1 MKSLLRIL
9 IVEDSEEDTQ
19 LLLRHLESSGY
30 EIAHERVETANSL
43 SSALDQGSW
52 DLVFCDF
59 TMPHFSGL
67 AALEIVKKRSF
78 DLPFIFVSGTL
89 GEDAAVEAMKAG
101 ADDYVMKNHLARL
114 VPAMEREFREANL
127 RRQHRQAAG
136 VVGESNAALE
146 RRVEGLIAAL
156 NELEVSEQN
165 LRETNDFLESVVENI
180 PIMVFVKETVD
191 LRFIRMNKAGQR
203 LLGFSQEE
211 VLGKSAFDIF
221 PNEEANFFT
230 CSDRKALKGH
240 QMQLIEE
247 QSIHTKVGE
256 SKILRTRK
264 IPLLGRDGT
273 PQYLLG
279 ISEDITERKRV
290 EEALRQSEERFRLLV
305 EGVEDYAI
313 FMLSPQGRVVSWNK
327 GAERIKG
334 YKFDEIIGNH
344 FSCFY
349 PPEAIAQGKPERELR
364 TAVEEGHMHDE
375 GWRVRKDGQH
385 FWASVVI
392 TALFDVNGCLQGF
405 AKITR
410 DMSERERIERA
421 LYEKN
426 VELAEARTKE
436 VEERSA
442 QAETKSQRRLRA
454 SELSY
459 RRLFEAAKDGI
470 LILDA
475 DTGRITDANPSLV
488 ELLGYSLREMLGK
501 TVGELSPFKDI
512 QPNREMLER
521 LQQYGYVRYEDLP
534 LETAD
539 HRHIAVEFVS
549 NVYQA
554 GDKRVIQCD
563 IRDITA
569 RKRSEDEIR
578 DYNAELEERVA
589 ERTAQLEAFSYSV
602 SHDLRAPLRHVIG
615 FLDLL
620 QRDAG
625 QSLSEE
631 SLRHIKT
638 ISRSA
643 KRMGELIGDL
653 LAFSKLGRSMMQK
666 TEVNLNELILDTLS
680 DFQPETNKR
689 DIEWNIHPLPTV
701 LADRAL
707 LRLVLV
713 NLISNAVKFTSV
725 RPVARIEIG
734 CAPSGS
740 DETVIFIR
748 DNGAGFDS
756 RYSKKL
762 FGVFQRL
769 HSQNEFEGT
778 GIGLAN
784 VRRIID
790 RHGGRAWAEGVVD
803 AGATLY
809 FSIPKRN
816 REIISK

>member
-19 LLLRHLESSGY
+19 LLLRHLESGGY

-67 AALEIVKKRSF
+67 AALEIVKKRAF

-127 RRQHRQAAG
+127 RRQHRQAAA

-146 RRVEGLIAAL
+146 R
-156 NELEVSEQN
+156 
-165 LRETNDFLESVVENI
+165 
-180 PIMVFVKETVD
+180 
-191 LRFIRMNKAGQR
+191 
-203 LLGFSQEE
+203 
-211 VLGKSAFDIF
+211 
-221 PNEEANFFT
+221 
-230 CSDRKALKGH
+230 
-240 QMQLIEE
+240 
-247 QSIHTKVGE
+247 
-256 SKILRTRK
+256 
-264 IPLLGRDGT
+264 
-273 PQYLLG
+273 
-279 ISEDITERKRV
+279 RV

-334 YKFDEIIGNH
+334 YKFDEIIGKH